1 MEEKDKIIIS
11 TGHEPE
17 EGLETPHF
25 DAEETLLAA
34 RPVVPLTEE
43 AIEAARSTSRRS
55 TRVEFTAQ
63 PLSKRIPVLA
73 LVIIAAVSVGLAGGL
88 AIGLYQGRQHMTAP
102 VTAQSSSTTT
112 ADTRLKQQPPAEEAS
127 NRQLPSIE
135 TVADRDQTAEP
146 VVVSQTESGQI
157 VVPEEAPE
165 TKESPQISDLPKPE
179 RETATDRKKIDEK
192 PAPPPPAEPRK
203 KAKDDRDGGDDDDG
217 KKQKATRRR
226 RAIERDRDYGDA
238 PPRIERAGQELNRI
252 REIFEGSRP

>member
-43 AIEAARSTSRRS
+43 AIEVARSTRS
-55 TRVEFTAQ
+55 SLGTRAEVAAQ

-73 LVIIAAVSVGLAGGL
+73 LVIIAAVSVGLASGL
-88 AIGLYQGRQHMTAP
+88 AIGLYQGRQHRTAP
-102 VTAQSSSTTT
+102 AAAQSSSATTT
-112 ADTRLKQQPPAEEAS
+112 TDKRLQQQLPAPETS
-127 NRQLPSIE
+127 NRQLPSVE
-135 TVADRDQTAEP
+135 TVADGDKTAEP
-146 VVVSQTESGQI
+146 VVISQTESGQI

-165 TKESPQISDLPKPE
+165 TKESPRLPKPE
-179 RETATDRKKIDEK
+179 REAVSDKKTVDER
-192 PAPPPPAEPRK
+192 AAPPPAEPRK
-203 KAKDDRDGGDDDDG
+203 KAKDDRPDDDDGG

-226 RAIERDRDYGDA
+226 RAIERDQGYEDA

-252 REIFEGSRP
+252 REIFEGARP